1 MANVVDKI
9 PLDTLENARNTQQ
22 VRQHFGD
29 FGCDQTY
36 SGIVDILKVLSCWCC
51 AIKSKTDLV
60 RSHWLI
66 CHSVTNIKVY
76 HLWNKRNL
84 VWSWMV
90 LRSTLM
96 LNIIMAVCSKLRPD
110 SLPDS
115 PWLAQVLVST
125 RVELDWFFL
134 KVNYS
139 GIILIRNELFGN
151 YKENGIKIIPHSSS
165 RLIHY
170 SIRSWLNDV
179 PSITPCSH
187 KLCFFS
193 SLSSNIHSSLVEQ
206 LFQR

>member
-1 MANVVDKI
+1 MLMLCYQIKNGFGSF
-9 PLDTLENARNTQQ
+9 PLTHLPFRYKYQ
-22 VRQHFGD
+22 
-29 FGCDQTY
+29 
-36 SGIVDILKVLSCWCC
+36 SGSPLHKW
-51 AIKSKTDLV
+51 
-60 RSHWLI
+60 
-66 CHSVTNIKVY
+66 
-76 HLWNKRNL
+76 NL
-84 VWSWMV
+84 VWGWMV
-90 LRSTLM
+90 RRSTLM

-115 PWLAQVLVST
+115 PWLSQVLVST

-139 GIILIRNELFGN
+139 GIILFRNELFGN

-206 LFQR
+206 LVQH

>member
-9 PLDTLENARNTQQ
+9 PLDKLENARNTQQ

-29 FGCDQTY
+29 FGYDQTY
-36 SGIVDILKVLSCWCC
+36 SG
-51 AIKSKTDLV
+51 AIMLMLCYQIKTDLV

-66 CHSVTNIKVY
+66 CHSVTNIKVD

-115 PWLAQVLVST
+115 PWLSQVLVST

-139 GIILIRNELFGN
+139 GIIVIRNELFGS

-193 SLSSNIHSSLVEQ
+193 SLSSNIYSSLVEQ

>member
-1 MANVVDKI
+1 MLMCSQIKNGFGSFPFTHLPFRYKYQSVS
-9 PLDTLENARNTQQ
+9 PL
-22 VRQHFGD
+22 
-29 FGCDQTY
+29 
-36 SGIVDILKVLSCWCC
+36 
-51 AIKSKTDLV
+51 
-60 RSHWLI
+60 
-66 CHSVTNIKVY
+66 
-76 HLWNKRNL
+76 NKRNL

-96 LNIIMAVCSKLRPD
+96 LNMIMAVCSKLRPD
-110 SLPDS
+110 SLPES
-115 PWLAQVLVST
+115 PWLSQVLVST

-193 SLSSNIHSSLVEQ
+193 SLSSNIYSSLVEQ